1 MLFST
6 VFTGS
11 VLTVLVSATVLL
23 YILSGHFGI
32 FGPAIKRRNPH
43 HALQSSRVSLNTLS
57 KGYTGALRTQS
68 WRERHDCSGVP
79 ITRVIASASAP
90 ERQIRENF
98 KLFSL
103 PKPGSLILKSRLYFN
118 VLVHSITEYSIKLY

>member
-23 YILSGHFGI
+23 YILSGHFG
-32 FGPAIKRRNPH
+32 PAIKRRNPH
-43 HALQSSRVSLNTLS
+43 HASHRQRQR
-57 KGYTGALRTQS
+57 ARAPDQ
-68 WRERHDCSGVP
+68 REL
-79 ITRVIASASAP
+79 
-90 ERQIRENF
+90 

-118 VLVHSITEYSIKLY
+118 VLVHSITEYKTVLVPVQQYCTVL